1 VEEEEEEDDDEDAPL
16 LLLLLPPPAKLILP
30 PLPLLLLFL
39 AIAIVEKLPKLGA
52 VTSAKASADADTINR
67 VALKFI
73 ATLVSAIY
81 YTHRILCFTSWSNSC
96 ELDRSNSELI
106 VTCSD

>member
-1 VEEEEEEDDDEDAPL
+1 VEEEEEEDDDEDAP
-16 LLLLLPPPAKLILP
+16 LLLPPPAKLILP